1 MDRFDFSLNNKLVRA
16 WLLIMLP
23 VIAVAVILFWVV
35 PAEFHFVPH
44 LLLIA
49 ATCGFFFYFLFGR
62 KRK

>member
-35 PAEFHFVPH
+35 AAEFHFVPH
-44 LLLIA
+44 LLSIV
-49 ATCGFFFYFLFGR
+49 ATVGFFTSFMLMK